1 MRDRELVRSMI
12 PHHTGAILMCEQ
24 TSLDDTEII
33 VLCETLIDS
42 QEAEIAQMKAI
53 LDRLE

>member
-1 MRDRELVRSMI
+1 MI